1 MQAVCTNYACR
12 FLFMQN
18 MTRQQVILDLIS
30 NTPIGRQDELAK
42 LLSDRGFNVT
52 QASVS
57 RDLEKLGIAKIHG
70 RYMRQPT
77 RRFGAFGTVSFT
89 EAGEN
94 LIVIK
99 CGSGL
104 ASAAAVR
111 IDAAGI
117 TDMIGTIA
125 GDDTI
130 FVAVKGS
137 EQQARVIRNLKN
149 ILETSEGNENN

>member
-1 MQAVCTNYACR
+1 
-12 FLFMQN
+12 MQN
-18 MTRQQVILDLIS
+18 MTRQQVILDLIAT
-30 NTPIGRQDELAK
+30 TPIGRQDELAK
-42 LLSDRGFNVT
+42 LLSDRGFSVT

-57 RDLEKLGIAKIHG
+57 RDLEKLGIAKVHG
-70 RYMRQPT
+70 RYVRQPA
-77 RRFGAFGTVSFT
+77 RRFGAFGTIIFT

-111 IDAAGI
+111 IDAAVI
-117 TDMIGTIA
+117 QDIIGTIA

-130 FVAVKGS
+130 FVAVNGP
-137 EQQARVIRNLKN
+137 EQQAKVIRSLRN
-149 ILETSEGNENN
+149 ILETNEGNENN